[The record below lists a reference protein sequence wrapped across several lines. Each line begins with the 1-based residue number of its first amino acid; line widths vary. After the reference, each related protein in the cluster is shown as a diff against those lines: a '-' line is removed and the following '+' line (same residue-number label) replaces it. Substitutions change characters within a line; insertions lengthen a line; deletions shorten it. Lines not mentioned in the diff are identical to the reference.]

1 MGIQALIVKNSIFQ
15 RIKLGCLTLRFVS
28 CIIAQRKRTAS
39 FYMRAHISYRYVQN
53 RTAHYPGI
61 DITNFSSSW
70 NDGMAF
76 CALVH
81 TYLPDKIP
89 YYELSSHTKR
99 RNFELAFSSAEEVM
113 HRHISKL
120 SKCLTPGSNDLLA
133 LVLTELPCLTVQLP
147 FNITLPSLRSE

>member
-1 MGIQALIVKNSIFQ
+1 MMHDATMK
-15 RIKLGCLTLRFVS
+15 
-28 CIIAQRKRTAS
+28 CITPHFRVRPLS
-39 FYMRAHISYRYVQN
+39 LFMFLFPLSRYVQN

-81 TYLPDKIP
+81 TYLPEKIP

-99 RNFELAFSSAEEVM
+99 RNFELAFSSAEEVGGDG
-113 HRHISKL
+113 RRR
-120 SKCLTPGSNDLLA
+120 GEER
-133 LVLTELPCLTVQLP
+133 V
-147 FNITLPSLRSE
+147 